1 MQPVD
6 HLQMRVE
13 IDALKRRHPRLKNFD
28 PADRAII
35 ATLPRRFLAQ
45 FPGGADAADED
56 QTGIAGLGHVDGHLA
71 LAQLL
76 LSDHRFNPT
85 KCSGPSPPLTT
96 ARDRLRRTW
105 RSRPRFAGALPN
117 SRFSGATHETS
128 RRSGPGRGSA

>member
-13 IDALKRRHPRLKNFD
+13 IDALERRHPRLENLD

-35 ATLPRRFLAQ
+35 AALPRRFLAQ

-56 QTGIAGLGHVDGHLA
+56 QTGIAGLRHVDGHLA

-76 LSDHRFNPT
+76 LSDHRFSDPI
-85 KCSGPSPPLTT
+85 LT
-96 ARDRLRRTW
+96 
-105 RSRPRFAGALPN
+105 FASL
-117 SRFSGATHETS
+117 
-128 RRSGPGRGSA
+128 RSGHFCECQNQRTANEYKFLVEFWIWHSLDEPAARWVANVKSTP